1 MEQRYDVLIPS
12 LEPVDSWDE
21 EVDQAVG
28 EGAELSNNAHWSR
41 SVFCKIL
48 VDDILCY
55 EAELQA
61 FAVLLV
67 LAIAIARE
75 GLDVAHNTLSQQDSE
90 KIVGSPVDALQRQYL
105 YFCPTKARTF
115 VLPKQVDLRIT
126 SLTTAAYVSIRQH
139 TAAYGG

>member
-1 MEQRYDVLIPS
+1 MEQRYDVLVPR

-21 EVDQAVG
+21 EVDEAVG
-28 EGAELSNNAHWSR
+28 EGAELSNNAHRSR

-67 LAIAIARE
+67 LGIARE

-90 KIVGSPVDALQRQYL
+90 KIVGSPVDALLRQY
-105 YFCPTKARTF
+105 CTF
-115 VLPKQVDLRIT
+115 VQLKHVR
-126 SLTTAAYVSIRQH
+126 LTYQSR
-139 TAAYGG
+139 